1 MRRLLAALPVL
12 TPPAFSQELPTTFPR
27 PPPAQDGDQIR
38 LETVARG
45 LEHPWSLAFPPD
57 GRMLVTERPGRRHW
71 TGRLLDV
78 ALDPGL
84 ARNATLFVTPGER
97 YAYRDQA
104 QGLASLFGK
113 IVRIA
118 PDGTIPPDNPFVGC
132 RSARQEIW
140 SYGHRNVRGATLDT
154 EGRLITCGVDYS
166 GQRIRDVRQAPDGFV
181 YLLTDSADG
190 HLLRLRP
197 W

>member
-27 PPPAQDGDQIR
+27 PPPAKTPTSSAWRRWPAASSIPGAWPSR
-38 LETVARG
+38 PMAACWSPSAPVAAAGQGG
-45 LEHPWSLAFPPD
+45 L
-57 GRMLVTERPGRRHW
+57 R
-71 TGRLLDV
+71 DV

-104 QGLASLFGK
+104 QGLASLLGK

-118 PDGTIPPDNPFVGC
+118 PDGTIPPDNPFVG
-132 RSARQEIW
+132 RPGARPEIW
-140 SYGHRNVRGATLDT
+140 SYGHRNVQGATLDT
-154 EGRLITCGVDYS
+154 EGRLITYGVDYS
-166 GQRIRDVRQAPDGFV
+166 GQRILEVRQAPDGFV